1 MKGNPWHVESI
12 HAFYFLKCPE
22 CGFDTKEEKNFQ
34 THAIQNHP
42 MSSVLFGE
50 RVLAKKIVI
59 LEQKPDPDE
68 YEKDWNNQEESLLPS
83 NDQIITDE
91 STSKIKE
98 EMLEEIN
105 LDIPIKEEQDYYE
118 TNFSEENS
126 PTEMTQDYFGYNDY
140 SIVDPLSKEI
150 PEEINLDIPIK
161 EEQDYYETNFS
172 EENSP
177 TEMTQEYFEYNDYS
191 IVDPL
196 SKEIPQNEAST
207 SIPLIHESRNKK
219 VKRTTNAVKKKANDN
234 SGVSSNTNESG
245 KNKCDICNKTFSYSH
260 ALNRHVKTVHLQMRS
275 WTCEFCEG
283 KFKQR
288 SDLNNHVLAKHHKVK
303 PWSCHY
309 CNSHFTQKSNLT
321 KHIKSMHENQE
332 KMDSLQSEIP
342 SFK

>member
-1 MKGNPWHVESI
+1 MVEKFRIFELVSNVLQNTIEIFYI
-12 HAFYFLKCPE
+12 HFKYSL
-22 CGFDTKEEKNFQ
+22 D
-34 THAIQNHP
+34 I
-42 MSSVLFGE
+42 
-50 RVLAKKIVI
+50 AKKIVI

-68 YEKDWNNQEESLLPS
+68 YEKDWTNQDESVLPS

-98 EMLEEIN
+98 EILEEIN

-118 TNFSEENS
+118 TNFSEDNS
-126 PTEMTQDYFGYNDY
+126 HGDTE
-140 SIVDPLSKEI
+140 I
-150 PEEINLDIPIK
+150 
-161 EEQDYYETNFS
+161 
-172 EENSP
+172 
-177 TEMTQEYFEYNDYS
+177 TQEYFEYNDYS

-219 VKRTTNAVKKKANDN
+219 VRKTTNAVKKKSNNN

-288 SDLNNHVLAKHHKVK
+288 SDLNK
-303 PWSCHY
+303 
-309 CNSHFTQKSNLT
+309 
-321 KHIKSMHENQE
+321 
-332 KMDSLQSEIP
+332 
-342 SFK
+342 

>member
-68 YEKDWNNQEESLLPS
+68 YEKDWTNQDESVLPS

-98 EMLEEIN
+98 EILEEIN

-126 PTEMTQDYFGYNDY
+126 PGA
-140 SIVDPLSKEI
+140 
-150 PEEINLDIPIK
+150 
-161 EEQDYYETNFS
+161 
-172 EENSP
+172 

>member
-12 HAFYFLKCPE
+12 HVFYFLKCPE

-42 MSSVLFGE
+42 LSSVLFGE

-59 LEQKPDPDE
+59 LEQKQDPDE

-98 EMLEEIN
+98 EILEEIN

-126 PTEMTQDYFGYNDY
+126 PTEMT
-140 SIVDPLSKEI
+140 L
-150 PEEINLDIPIK
+150 
-161 EEQDYYETNFS
+161 
-172 EENSP
+172 
-177 TEMTQEYFEYNDYS
+177 EYFEYNAYS

>member
-12 HAFYFLKCPE
+12 QAFYFLKCPE
-22 CGFDTKEEKNFQ
+22 CGFNTKEEKNFQ

-42 MSSVLFGE
+42 LSSVLFGE

-83 NDQIITDE
+83 NDQIITDK

-98 EMLEEIN
+98 EILEEIN

-126 PTEMTQDYFGYNDY
+126 PTEMTQDYFG
-140 SIVDPLSKEI
+140 
-150 PEEINLDIPIK
+150 
-161 EEQDYYETNFS
+161 
-172 EENSP
+172 
-177 TEMTQEYFEYNDYS
+177 YNDYS

>member
-59 LEQKPDPDE
+59 LEQKLDPDE

-98 EMLEEIN
+98 EML
-105 LDIPIKEEQDYYE
+105 
-118 TNFSEENS
+118 
-126 PTEMTQDYFGYNDY
+126 
-140 SIVDPLSKEI
+140 
-150 PEEINLDIPIK
+150 EEINLDIPIK

>member
-42 MSSVLFGE
+42 LSSVLFGE

-91 STSKIKE
+91 TTSKIKE
-98 EMLEEIN
+98 EILEEIN

-118 TNFSEENS
+118 TNFSEDNS
-126 PTEMTQDYFGYNDY
+126 HGDTE
-140 SIVDPLSKEI
+140 I
-150 PEEINLDIPIK
+150 
-161 EEQDYYETNFS
+161 
-172 EENSP
+172 
-177 TEMTQEYFEYNDYS
+177 TQEYFEYNDYS

>member
-42 MSSVLFGE
+42 LSSVLFGE

-91 STSKIKE
+91 STSEIKE
-98 EMLEEIN
+98 EILEEIN

-126 PTEMTQDYFGYNDY
+126 PTEMTQDYFG
-140 SIVDPLSKEI
+140 
-150 PEEINLDIPIK
+150 
-161 EEQDYYETNFS
+161 
-172 EENSP
+172 
-177 TEMTQEYFEYNDYS
+177 YNDYS

>member
-59 LEQKPDPDE
+59 LEQKLDPDE

-98 EMLEEIN
+98 EILEEIN

-126 PTEMTQDYFGYNDY
+126 PGD
-140 SIVDPLSKEI
+140 
-150 PEEINLDIPIK
+150 
-161 EEQDYYETNFS
+161 
-172 EENSP
+172 

>member
-1 MKGNPWHVESI
+1 MYVKIFLIFSEFKYKDILFYFQKEMKGNPWHVESI
-12 HAFYFLKCPE
+12 QAFYFLKCPE

-42 MSSVLFGE
+42 LSSVLFGE

-59 LEQKPDPDE
+59 LEQKPNPDE

-98 EMLEEIN
+98 EILEEIN

-126 PTEMTQDYFGYNDY
+126 PGD
-140 SIVDPLSKEI
+140 
-150 PEEINLDIPIK
+150 
-161 EEQDYYETNFS
+161 
-172 EENSP
+172 

-219 VKRTTNAVKKKANDN
+219 VRKNTNAVKKKSNDN
-234 SGVSSNTNESG
+234 SGVSSNTKESG

-275 WTCEFCEG
+275 WTCEFCEA

>member
-12 HAFYFLKCPE
+12 QAFYFLKCPE
-22 CGFDTKEEKNFQ
+22 CGFNTKEEKNFQ

-42 MSSVLFGE
+42 LSSVLFGE

-68 YEKDWNNQEESLLPS
+68 YGKDWNNQEESLLPS

-91 STSKIKE
+91 STSEIKE
-98 EMLEEIN
+98 EILEEIN

-118 TNFSEENS
+118 TNFSEDNS
-126 PTEMTQDYFGYNDY
+126 HGD
-140 SIVDPLSKEI
+140 
-150 PEEINLDIPIK
+150 
-161 EEQDYYETNFS
+161 
-172 EENSP
+172 
-177 TEMTQEYFEYNDYS
+177 TEMTQEYFEYNAYS
-191 IVDPL
+191 LVDPL

-219 VKRTTNAVKKKANDN
+219 VRTTNAVKKSNND
-234 SGVSSNTNESG
+234 SGASSKTNESG
-245 KNKCDICNKTFSYSH
+245 KNKCDFCNKTFSYSH
-260 ALNRHVKTVHLQMRS
+260 ARNRHVKTVHLQMRS
-275 WTCEFCEG
+275 WKCEFCEA

-332 KMDSLQSEIP
+332 KMDSFQSEIP

>member
-1 MKGNPWHVESI
+1 MEGNPWHVESI

-22 CGFDTKEEKNFQ
+22 CGFDTRLEKNFQ
-34 THAIQNHP
+34 SHAIQNHP
-42 MSSVLFGE
+42 LSSVLFGE

-59 LEQKPDPDE
+59 LEQKQDPDE
-68 YEKDWNNQEESLLPS
+68 YGKEWNNQEESLLPS

-126 PTEMTQDYFGYNDY
+126 PTEMTQDYFG
-140 SIVDPLSKEI
+140 
-150 PEEINLDIPIK
+150 
-161 EEQDYYETNFS
+161 
-172 EENSP
+172 
-177 TEMTQEYFEYNDYS
+177 YNDYS

>member
-1 MKGNPWHVESI
+1 MEGNPWHVESI

-91 STSKIKE
+91 TTSKIKE
-98 EMLEEIN
+98 EIL
-105 LDIPIKEEQDYYE
+105 
-118 TNFSEENS
+118 
-126 PTEMTQDYFGYNDY
+126 
-140 SIVDPLSKEI
+140 
-150 PEEINLDIPIK
+150 EEINLDIPIK